1 MGLRIIF
8 QNAGETTMSAY
19 AIMIR
24 ERMKDAA
31 AFAEYGKLAPAA
43 RVEGLKAL
51 AFYGKHEV
59 VEGEGAEGVV
69 ILEFPDMASAKGWYN
84 SPAYQ
89 AALVERLKGADY
101 RVIFVEGI

>member
-1 MGLRIIF
+1 MP
-8 QNAGETTMSAY
+8 AY

-24 ERMKDAA
+24 DRTKDTEE
-31 AFAEYGKLAPAA
+31 FATYGKLAGAA

-59 VEGEGAEGVV
+59 VEGDPAEGVV
-69 ILEFPDMASAKGWYN
+69 ILEFPDMAAAKGWYD

-89 AALVERLKGADY
+89 TALVHRLKGADY
-101 RVIFVEGI
+101 RVIFVEGLG